1 MKRVVIVLL
10 PFLVACGQQKETAN
24 ISAGKAAIEKYGC
37 NACHIIPGI
46 EGPRGMAGP
55 SLEHLKNRAF
65 LAGKLPNNPETLAK
79 WVQNPQ
85 AMDPQNAMPNVGVTP
100 DDARAIAAYLYSQ
113 P

>member
-1 MKRVVIVLL
+1 MKRLMFGLFLL
-10 PFLVACGQQKETAN
+10 AAACQQKESAN
-24 ISAGKAAIEKYGC
+24 VGAGKAAIEKYGC
-37 NACHIIPGI
+37 NACHVIPGI

-55 SLEHLKNRAF
+55 SLEHLKNRSV

-100 DDARAIAAYLYSQ
+100 DDARAIAAYLYAQ